1 MALCDSVAVG
11 PKVTKDV
18 SKPRHSCHPGRLTKH
33 TRFVRD
39 MIREVCS
46 FAPYK
51 RQAMEL
57 LKVPKGKWSLK
68 FIMKRVGTHICAKRK
83 RKELSKVLATMRKAA
98 AKKD

>member
-1 MALCDSVAVG
+1 MALRDLVAVG

-18 SKPRHSCHPGRLTKH
+18 SKPRHSCRPGRLTKH

-46 FAPYK
+46 FTPYK
-51 RQAMEL
+51 RRAMEL
-57 LKVPKGKWSLK
+57 LKVPKDKRSLK
-68 FIMKRVGTHICAKRK
+68 FIKKRMGTHIRTKRK
-83 RKELSKVLATMRKAA
+83 RKDLSKVQATMAKAA